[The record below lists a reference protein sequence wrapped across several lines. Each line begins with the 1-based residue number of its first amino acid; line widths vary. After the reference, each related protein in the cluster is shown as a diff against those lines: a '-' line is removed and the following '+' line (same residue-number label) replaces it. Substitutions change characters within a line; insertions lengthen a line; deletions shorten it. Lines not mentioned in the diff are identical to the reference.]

1 MPLKM
6 LLHMLL
12 KLIIVRKLRAK
23 FPKFT
28 QKIQRHM
35 KIVETKQMGM
45 PNISSSMTKVMYC
58 TLIATINICL
68 QKLQGLNNA

>member
-1 MPLKM
+1 
-6 LLHMLL
+6 
-12 KLIIVRKLRAK
+12 
-23 FPKFT
+23 
-28 QKIQRHM
+28 M